1 MAPLENG
8 GFQQQSAWDEAGRH
22 RVDSLMR
29 ALLYIAQQV
38 GRPVSEADI
47 RRLTAV
53 PATGLDEAAFL
64 SAGGRLG
71 LESEAIDLA
80 SRSLDELPLPF
91 ALLAADGGVHVVVSG
106 RADTWTILD
115 VGVGRARTGCGKTLA
130 FVLPIVERLAGIE
143 GGGSKRA
150 YGRAPSVVVLAPTR
164 ELAKQVAADFEH
176 FAAAFALTSVCLY
189 GGTPYSP
196 QEGMLRRGVDV
207 VIGTPGRVKDHL
219 ERGTL
224 KLQ

>member
-1 MAPLENG
+1 M
-8 GFQQQSAWDEAGRH
+8 
-22 RVDSLMR
+22 
-29 ALLYIAQQV
+29 
-38 GRPVSEADI
+38 VSE
-47 RRLTAV
+47 TEKPKKKKV
-53 PATGLDEAAFL
+53 KSTEAA
-64 SAGGRLG
+64 AATAAPAAA
-71 LESEAIDLA
+71 EAPAAAAAPAIVVNPL
-80 SRSLDELPLPF
+80 SLDNFQLSSPVKSLLRAKGIEALFDIQAQCLPP
-91 ALLAADGGVHVVVSG
+91 LLAGSD
-106 RADTWTILD
+106 L
-115 VGVGRARTGCGKTLA
+115 VGRARTGCGKTLA